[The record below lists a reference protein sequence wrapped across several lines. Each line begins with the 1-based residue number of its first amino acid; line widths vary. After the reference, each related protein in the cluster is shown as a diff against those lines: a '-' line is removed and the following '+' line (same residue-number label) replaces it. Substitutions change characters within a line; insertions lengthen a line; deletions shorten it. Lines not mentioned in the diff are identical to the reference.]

1 MSGVNDAASPP
12 EAEHDARGQHGADAD
27 GQHDADDAALSW
39 GDEHDAT
46 YVDAPENT
54 VTARARR
61 ERDPDAPTGS
71 GSLVGMGVIGAV
83 YLLYTVAWLITA
95 STQYVTGA
103 NGLLTVAVDVL
114 RILAI
119 VAPAAWFLVTLW
131 VGATSRTRTRFLW
144 LVLGLVVLV
153 PWPFVMTRSFG

>member
-1 MSGVNDAASPP
+1 MSSPQDAASPP
-12 EAEHDARGQHGADAD
+12 EAADD
-27 GQHDADDAALSW
+27 QHDDDALSW

-46 YVDAPENT
+46 YVDARDNA
-54 VTARARR
+54 VAVRKQRR

-71 GSLVGMGVIGAV
+71 GSLVGMGVVGAV

-95 STQYVTGA
+95 STEYVSGTDTV
-103 NGLLTVAVDVL
+103 LTVAVDVM

-119 VAPAAWFLVTLW
+119 VAPAAWFTVTLW
-131 VGATSRTRTRFLW
+131 VGAHSRTRTRLLW
-144 LVLGLVVLV
+144 LLLGLVVLV